1 MKTSF
6 RVMLSTASLVGMLS
20 ACQAISSPTAMKLT
34 MQPPTSAH
42 AVGPSLTPA
51 DSTATPMPVP
61 EDEPILATAQ
71 SAVLD
76 NGDGLLRFVFP
87 TPAPPPASAWRPPLY
102 DIPWA
107 PTQFDHF
114 YFTRPIAADEVNWP
128 AEDYRYG
135 GIFPNTTDIFHTGI
149 DIEAPLGTPVL
160 AAASG
165 KIIFAG
171 YGLLQ
176 GSDAPNDPYGL
187 AVVIEHKFGYQ
198 GRRLQTVYAHLKR
211 IDVLSGQSVEMGDPL
226 GLIGQ
231 TGMTTGP
238 HLHFEIR
245 LEEGNYYTTR
255 NPELWLAPPQGW
267 GVLTGKVL
275 NGYGYRLQYQK
286 VIVKS
291 SDTGSL
297 WSVRSYGT
305 ATIVKSDDHYNENM
319 VLSDLPAGI
328 YQVIIDYF
336 GTRYTQEVTIN
347 PGRVSFFTFR
357 GHKGFSLQPVPT
369 PAPETFLNPPTKT
382 P

>member
-1 MKTSF
+1 
-6 RVMLSTASLVGMLS
+6 
-20 ACQAISSPTAMKLT
+20 
-34 MQPPTSAH
+34 
-42 AVGPSLTPA
+42 
-51 DSTATPMPVP
+51 
-61 EDEPILATAQ
+61 
-71 SAVLD
+71 
-76 NGDGLLRFVFP
+76 
-87 TPAPPPASAWRPPLY
+87 
-102 DIPWA
+102 
-107 PTQFDHF
+107 
-114 YFTRPIAADEVNWP
+114 
-128 AEDYRYG
+128 
-135 GIFPNTTDIFHTGI
+135 
-149 DIEAPLGTPVL
+149 
-160 AAASG
+160 
-165 KIIFAG
+165 
-171 YGLLQ
+171 
-176 GSDAPNDPYGL
+176 
-187 AVVIEHKFGYQ
+187 VVIEHKFGYQ